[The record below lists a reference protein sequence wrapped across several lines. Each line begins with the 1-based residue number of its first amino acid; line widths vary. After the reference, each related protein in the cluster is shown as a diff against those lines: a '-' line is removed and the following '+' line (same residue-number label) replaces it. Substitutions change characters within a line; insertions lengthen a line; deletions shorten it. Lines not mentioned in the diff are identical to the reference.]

1 MNKFVFATAMALAGM
16 SLVSTAALR
25 AQDSSQITIQDPA
38 EFNAYQ
44 NASTQTDPAQKCA
57 ALESFLQ
64 TYPQS
69 VVKKAVIEQMIGCYQ
84 QTNNPDKMLSAVSR
98 LLQIDPNNIQAIY
111 YGVLLK
117 KQQCSKSLDS
127 SGVTT
132 DAQTCDDAA
141 ALAQRGLTAAKPAS
155 MSEDDFNKLK
165 AQAYPMF
172 HSAIAFDDAVS
183 KKDFKG
189 AEDEYTKELNLYSL
203 ADCSKPGQC
212 LADTLQLAQ
221 AYAKPGDA
229 RDEVKAVWFY
239 ARAWDFAPP
248 AFKTQIEPQLEY
260 WYKRYHGTL
269 DTPDQITQQINDI
282 KTKAQ
287 ATLFPPADF
296 KIAPAPSP
304 QELADKAAAVSEDE
318 LKKLNLE
325 DKEFILANGS
335 QQSRDKLWA
344 VMKDQATPVPGI
356 VVSAPVSVLK
366 VTATMITAAKPK
378 EFTVK
383 LTTPGACGS
392 VPTPPSELRVK
403 DAQAYI
409 LANGVKDDTDAA
421 GSVLTE
427 SAAHIRKLLVEPAV
441 GTINVAVTQDAKDS
455 KTADFIVN
463 MKAPVS
469 CKEAPA
475 AGTELKLQPAMELDG
490 TYDTYTQVP
499 AAGSTA
505 ASAQIVLRD
514 GILQPEVKRGG
525 ATRRPTAKP
534 SAGHRAP

>member
-1 MNKFVFATAMALAGM
+1 MNKLVFATAMALAGM
-16 SLVSTAALR
+16 SLVPTAALR
-25 AQDSSQITIQDPA
+25 AQDPSQITIQDPA

-57 ALESFLQ
+57 ALQSFIQ

-69 VVKKAVIEQMIGCYQ
+69 VVKKAVLDQQIDCYQ
-84 QTNNPDKMLSAVSR
+84 QTNKPDDAIRVAKA
-98 LLQIDPNNIQAIY
+98 LLQLDPGNMKAIFVSVY
-111 YGVLLK
+111 LE

-141 ALAQRGLTAAKPAS
+141 ALAQRGLTASKPAS
-155 MSEDDFNKLK
+155 MDENAWKQMTS
-165 AQAYPMF
+165 QAYPMF
-172 HSAIAFDDAVS
+172 RSAMAFDDAVS

-189 AEDEYTKELNLYSL
+189 AQDEYTKELNLYSL

-269 DTPDQITQQINDI
+269 DTPDQITQQISDI
-282 KTKAQ
+282 KSKAQ

-335 QQSRDKLWA
+335 QPSRDKLWA

-356 VVSAPVSVLK
+356 VVSDPASVLK
-366 VTATMITAAKPK
+366 VTATMVTSAKPK
-378 EFTVK
+378 EFMVK
-383 LTTPGACGS
+383 LTTPELAARFQCL
-392 VPTPPSELRVK
+392 PPS
-403 DAQAYI
+403 
-409 LANGVKDDTDAA
+409 
-421 GSVLTE
+421 
-427 SAAHIRKLLVEPAV
+427 
-441 GTINVAVTQDAKDS
+441 
-455 KTADFIVN
+455 
-463 MKAPVS
+463 
-469 CKEAPA
+469 
-475 AGTELKLQPAMELDG
+475 
-490 TYDTYTQVP
+490 
-499 AAGSTA
+499 
-505 ASAQIVLRD
+505 
-514 GILQPEVKRGG
+514 
-525 ATRRPTAKP
+525 
-534 SAGHRAP
+534 